1 MARPLLES
9 EAPPARP
16 HSGSAS
22 RPEPQLLRHSAKH
35 KLTQPDFRLCWR
47 SSHEELRYR
56 GRSRPADRVEPR
68 EAVVRRGHQHHAVEA
83 VSASAASV
91 FSAAPVKVV
100 ALRRVDEPFQDEPPL
115 PAGDG
120 QHDGGTFTSIVRHAV
135 EGVTVETPTRD
146 RHVRHAR
153 QAKPRATAM
162 NTQQGRRSTCG
173 GRPAR

>member
-22 RPEPQLLRHSAKH
+22 RPEPQLWRHSAKH

-47 SSHEELRYR
+47 SSHEELRCR
-56 GRSRPADRVEPR
+56 GRSRPADSEEPR
-68 EAVVRRGHQHHAVEA
+68 EAMVRRGHQHHTVEA
-83 VSASAASV
+83 VSA
-91 FSAAPVKVV
+91 FAAPVKVV

-135 EGVTVETPTRD
+135 ESVTAETPTRE

-153 QAKPRATAM
+153 EAKPRAAAT

-173 GRPAR
+173 RRPAR